1 MCNRSNVW
9 EMVVITVRDEEM
21 LFAPFSA
28 KGSNRKMLWRT
39 IIGIVTPGNAELG
52 RFVKDHRLR
61 F

>member
-1 MCNRSNVW
+1 
-9 EMVVITVRDEEM
+9 MVVITVRDEEM